1 MWRGGVMLF
10 VDQAT
15 QCIHFTLQCL
25 HVLSFIVFSNLYI
38 YIQHIFI
45 SYILQNAVSAKK
57 RAFSHGILSLHA
69 QVGCK
74 GMS

>member
-1 MWRGGVMLF
+1 MLF

-15 QCIHFTLQCL
+15 QCIHFTLQCI
-25 HVLSFIVFSNLYI
+25 HVLSFIVFSNLYIYIYI

-74 GMS
+74 GLS